1 MEQGCAPVWPSV
13 LPLMSPG
20 KLEGI
25 PQIHTI
31 RTEAI
36 ALFHDFQATKPNL
49 VLIKKI
55 NKNKPGLKD
64 NK

>member
-49 VLIKKI
+49 IYI
-55 NKNKPGLKD
+55 QKN
-64 NK
+64 